1 MARGVRSWSL
11 QVSAACHLWR
21 REAALARQTVK
32 PETPDRR
39 KSPFLFDY
47 KQEETTVA
55 KQMVFDDE
63 ARQPLLA
70 GASKLARAVRSTLG
84 PRGRNAV
91 LDKGW
96 GSPKV
101 TKDGVT
107 VAEDIELD
115 DPFENLGAQ
124 LIKEAASKTNDV
136 AGDGTT
142 TATVLAEAIFREG
155 LKMIAAGADPMAL
168 SRGINKAAAAVVEAI
183 AKLSIP
189 INEKNKT
196 ELKQIATIAGNNDP
210 SIGDVLADAFLKVGK
225 DGVITI
231 EEGRQSETT
240 VEVVEGMQFD
250 RGYLSPHFVTN
261 QDDQTVELENAYIL
275 IYEEKIS
282 NAKNLV
288 PLLEAISKANKPLL
302 IIAEDVEGEALA
314 TLVVNKMRG
323 ILNVC
328 AVKAPGYGDRRKAML
343 GDIATLTGGTAIF
356 KDLGISLDA
365 VKLTD
370 LGRTKKLIITA
381 ENTTVVDGA
390 GKKVDIEGRAD
401 QIRREIEG
409 TDSEYDR
416 EKLQER
422 LAKLSGGVAQINCG
436 AATETEMKESK
447 ALLEDAKSATQAAL
461 EEGIVPGGGVA
472 LIRSEKVL
480 DKIGLEGDEALGARI
495 VRNVLD
501 YPLRAIADNA
511 GADGAVVVNRV
522 RQQKN
527 KNEGYDADKD
537 TYCDLIAAGII
548 DPAKVVRTA
557 LQNAAS
563 VASLLLTTE
572 SLVAEIPKEDEGDD
586 HGGHHDHGMGG
597 MGGMGGGMG
606 GMGGMGDMGMGM

>member
-1 MARGVRSWSL
+1 M
-11 QVSAACHLWR
+11 
-21 REAALARQTVK
+21 
-32 PETPDRR
+32 
-39 KSPFLFDY
+39 
-47 KQEETTVA
+47 A
-55 KQMVFDDE
+55 KQMVFSDD

-70 GASKLARAVRSTLG
+70 GVAKLARAVRSTLG

-107 VAEDIELD
+107 VAEDIDLD
-115 DPFENLGAQ
+115 DPYENLGAK
-124 LIKEAASKTNDV
+124 LVKEAASKTNDV

-168 SRGINKAAAAVVEAI
+168 SRGIAKGVDAVVEQVRKMAT
-183 AKLSIP
+183 P
-189 INEKNKT
+189 IDEKSKS
-196 ELKQIATIAGNNDP
+196 ELRQIATIAGNNDA

-225 DGVITI
+225 DGVITV
-231 EEGRQSETT
+231 EEGKQSETT

-261 QDDQTVELENAYIL
+261 PDAQTVELENCQIL
-275 IYEEKIS
+275 LYEEKIS
-282 NAKNLV
+282 NVKSLV
-288 PLLEAISKANKPLL
+288 PLLEAVSKSGKPLL
-302 IIAEDVEGEALA
+302 IVAEDVEGEALA

-343 GDIATLTGGTAIF
+343 GDLAVLTGGTAIF
-356 KDLGISLDA
+356 KDLGIQLDA
-365 VKLTD
+365 VKLSD
-370 LGRTKKLIITA
+370 LGRAKKIHIDA
-381 ENTTVVDGA
+381 ENTTLVGGA
-390 GKKVDIEGRAD
+390 GKKDAIDGRAE
-401 QIRREIEG
+401 QIRREIG
-409 TDSEYDR
+409 VTDSEYDR

-422 LAKLSGGVAQINCG
+422 LAKLAGGVAQINCG
-436 AATETEMKESK
+436 AATETEMKERK
-447 ALLEDAKSATQAAL
+447 WLLEDAKCAVQAAL

-472 LIRSEKVL
+472 LLRCEKAVDAL
-480 DKIGLEGDEALGARI
+480 KLTGDEGLGAKI

-501 YPLRAIADNA
+501 NPLRCIADNA
-511 GADGAVVVNRV
+511 GLDGGVVVNRV
-522 RQQKN
+522 RQLKGKN
-527 KNEGYDADKD
+527 DGYDADKD
-537 TYCDLIAAGII
+537 TYGDLVAAGII

-572 SLVAEIPKEDEGDD
+572 SLITDIPKEESDDD
-586 HGGHHDHGMGG
+586 HAGHDHHGMG
-597 MGGMGGGMG
+597 GGGMG
-606 GMGGMGDMGMGM
+606 GMGGMDMGGMGMGGMGM